1 MLDNIKGAL
10 LSFNAVVALYIVLWA
25 IGAFIIF
32 ICSIPNLDIMTK
44 FWETFKSF
52 KILHIIVAVLLIF
65 FSVIQVMLPTTK
77 QMALIYVVPKIV
89 NNENL
94 QKIPD
99 NVLQLINGYLEELTE
114 NIGETKDEVVNG
126 IIVSIEKDQLTPNI
140 KNRASEILEEKK

>member
-10 LSFNAVVALYIVLWA
+10 LNFNVAVCSYVILWA
-25 IGAFIIF
+25 IGAVVILLV
-32 ICSIPNLDIMTK
+32 SIPNLDIITK
-44 FWETFKSF
+44 FWEIFKSF

-99 NVLQLINGYLEELTE
+99 SVLQLINRYL
-114 NIGETKDEVVNG
+114 IVDRIKDGKKQLGKEIN
-126 IIVSIEKDQLTPNI
+126 IEKDQLVSDI
-140 KNRASEILEEKK
+140 KNKASEILKD